1 MSRQQD
7 NARRRQLEKLSD
19 RGAKLMGQMLTGT
32 DALFAVLIFSQGEG
46 GFAAYTSN
54 AHRDDMIR
62 ALREQATHLEGSGSH
77 KVDEGRDSFDMSL
90 GLVTRMAR
98 DMDTKLRAH
107 VDKESHRAKLRAE
120 TLPADEPWQ
129 IAMSSYM
136 DGRKKFD
143 EWADKLAGL
152 DENAEVTTDDA
163 AATVAAWAA
172 SLVQM
177 AASLLL
183 AVSYAPG
190 MAGLPIEVR
199 GSDEIH

>member
-1 MSRQQD
+1 MSSRQQR
-7 NARRRQLEKLSD
+7 NARRRQLEKLAD

-32 DALFAVLIFSQGEG
+32 DALFAVLMFSPGEG

-54 AHRDDMIR
+54 ANRDDMIR

-98 DMDTKLRAH
+98 DMDTKLKAH
-107 VDKESHRAKLRAE
+107 VAKMTDA
-120 TLPADEPWQ
+120 PSDEPWQ

-136 DGRKKFD
+136 NGRKKFD

-152 DENAEVTTDDA
+152 DEDAEVTNTEA
-163 AATVAAWAA
+163 VETVAAWAA

-190 MAGLPIEVR
+190 MEGLPIEVR
-199 GSDEIH
+199 GSDEIN

>member
-1 MSRQQD
+1 M
-7 NARRRQLEKLSD
+7 
-19 RGAKLMGQMLTGT
+19 
-32 DALFAVLIFSQGEG
+32 
-46 GFAAYTSN
+46 AYTSN
-54 AHRDDMIR
+54 AERDDMIR
-62 ALREQATHLEGSGSH
+62 ALREQATHLEGSAGH

-107 VDKESHRAKLRAE
+107 VAKM
-120 TLPADEPWQ
+120 TDPPPDEPWQ
-129 IAMSSYM
+129 IAMQSYM
-136 DGRKKFD
+136 NGRGKFD
-143 EWADKLAGL
+143 EWADKLAAL
-152 DENAEVTTDDA
+152 DEDAEVTNTEA
-163 AATVAAWAA
+163 VETVAAWAA

-190 MAGLPIEVR
+190 MEGLPIEVR